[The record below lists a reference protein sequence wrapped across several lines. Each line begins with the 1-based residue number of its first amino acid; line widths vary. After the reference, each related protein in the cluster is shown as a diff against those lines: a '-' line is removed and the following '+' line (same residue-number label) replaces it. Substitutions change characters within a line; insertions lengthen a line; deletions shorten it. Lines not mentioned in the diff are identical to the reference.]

1 AIPAIEIAGAAT
13 ALDIDVVVVEGVA
26 AAVQR
31 ALDEALADDLV
42 LITGSLYVVGE
53 ARGRLVS

>member
-1 AIPAIEIAGAAT
+1 MRSSGIT
-13 ALDIDVVVVEGVA
+13 FHSFDIDVVVVEGVG

-31 ALDEALADDLV
+31 ALDEALTDDLV

-53 ARGRLVS
+53 ARSRLVP